1 MSVQSV
7 VEQDKSPRDAGHG
20 SASMDIISALLNYRQ
35 RNLAL
40 QGRSED
46 LTTGAGRS
54 DKSGDPR
61 EQSVGNIVARLL
73 AFESGILLIEGE
85 MLVSWHFPISPR
97 SWKNQLASG
106 AL

>member
-20 SASMDIISALLNYRQ
+20 SASMDIFSALLNYRQ

-54 DKSGDPR
+54 AKSGDPR
-61 EQSVGNIVARLL
+61 EQAVGNNVARLL
-73 AFESGILLIEGE
+73 ALEAGIQLNEGE
-85 MLVSWHFPISPR
+85 ILESWHFPISPR